1 VISDIF
7 YWLQIIAAILII
19 IVVVMQPNKG
29 DSLGSMA
36 GGTSSS
42 GNKSF
47 VDPMTKFTGFVLIS
61 FMILSFLVSW
71 SAVHLDK
78 PEQNINTSVVV
89 DASKG
94 DENVQ

>member
-1 VISDIF
+1 MISDIF

-71 SAVHLDK
+71 SVVHLDK